1 MSARVQTRDRA
12 AIWSLSGVKR
22 TWRGH
27 RNSVT
32 DDPNVWSGRALQ
44 ENIVELAVSGLASMY
59 PAFRWSVAPGHHGY
73 QRECDLIT
81 G

>member
-1 MSARVQTRDRA
+1 MSVF
-12 AIWSLSGVKR
+12 
-22 TWRGH
+22 
-27 RNSVT
+27 
-32 DDPNVWSGRALQ
+32 DPNVWSDRALQ

-59 PAFRWSVAPGHHGY
+59 PAFRWSVAAGHHGY